1 MSDRYFSVWQFF
13 GAIIMVALLAVNASS
28 ETLLGLILGVIVVS
42 VMALHNEIQ
51 VIRNHQLRNWIN
63 LYQSSS
69 QIYRNSLRF
78 SVI

>member
-51 VIRNHQLRNWIN
+51 VIRNHQLRN
-63 LYQSSS
+63 
-69 QIYRNSLRF
+69 
-78 SVI
+78 

>member
-51 VIRNHQLRNWIN
+51 VIRNHQLRKWIN

>member
-13 GAIIMVALLAVNASS
+13 GAIIGVTLITLNASS

-51 VIRNHQLRNWIN
+51 VIRNHQLRN
-63 LYQSSS
+63 
-69 QIYRNSLRF
+69 
-78 SVI
+78 

>member
-13 GAIIMVALLAVNASS
+13 GAIIGVALITLNASS

-51 VIRNHQLRNWIN
+51 VIRNHQLRN
-63 LYQSSS
+63 
-69 QIYRNSLRF
+69 
-78 SVI
+78 

>member
-69 QIYRNSLRF
+69 QIYRNSVRF

>member
-13 GAIIMVALLAVNASS
+13 GAIIMVALLTVNASS

-51 VIRNHQLRNWIN
+51 VIRNHQLRN
-63 LYQSSS
+63 
-69 QIYRNSLRF
+69 
-78 SVI
+78 

>member
-13 GAIIMVALLAVNASS
+13 GAIIMVALLTVNASS

-63 LYQSSS
+63 LYQEYNFNYADLI
-69 QIYRNSLRF
+69 QLAGR
-78 SVI
+78 